1 MRPASQSLSA
11 ASETVGVCDQRG
23 SRWPRPPRQSVS
35 ATSDEVCVGDQ
46 RGSRWLRPAR
56 QSVSAISEAVGVCD
70 QRGSRCLRSMPSV
83 DAVVAAVS
91 SACVR
96 VVMVVRGRRAFLS
109 LVALSL
115 TLLLALHL
123 GYVFDSDE
131 QVVRRGVPL
140 PADAAAMNRTL
151 AALLSA
157 LDRHHVGYFVGYG
170 TLLGAYQH
178 HGPIPWDDDMDIVCN
193 ASDRAAVRRAAASL
207 APEYELQVSVKQCYL
222 LSRF

>member
-1 MRPASQSLSA
+1 MFHAR
-11 ASETVGVCDQRG
+11 C
-23 SRWPRPPRQSVS
+23 
-35 ATSDEVCVGDQ
+35 CC
-46 RGSRWLRPAR
+46 LRAAR
-56 QSVSAISEAVGVCD
+56 QSVGVAVHG
-70 QRGSRCLRSMPSV
+70 QRGSRCVRPACRCV
-83 DAVVAAVS
+83 GAAVS
-91 SACVR
+91 SDCVR
-96 VVMVVRGRRAFLS
+96 VVMARGRRAVLS
-109 LVALSL
+109 LLALSL

-140 PADAAAMNRTL
+140 PADAAAMIRTL

-170 TLLGAYQH
+170 SLLGAYRH

-207 APEYELQVSVKQCYL
+207 APEYEVQVRAITGHRMVIYRLRRAHWLTYITCSKSRH
-222 LSRF
+222 LSI